1 MKLSAITQELESWA
15 PPSFAESYD
24 NVGLL
29 VGNPQQEVTGTLINL
44 DVTEEVL
51 DEAFALGVNLIIT
64 HHPIWFR
71 PRKRLTG
78 EDYVSRILIQ
88 AIKKDI
94 ALYAIHTNLDNVR
107 SGVNF
112 KIAQMIDLGET
123 QFLSPRPTTPET
135 GSGLIGYLPSP
146 ISKADF
152 LDQIKATFR
161 CGGIRYA
168 DIKNPHKKI
177 HKVAVCG
184 GAGSFLIP
192 EARRHG
198 VDAFLTSDISY
209 HYFFEGDGQFLLCDI
224 GHYES
229 EQFTSQLIFEF
240 ISKKFPKFANHLSQV
255 RTNPIYYH

>member
-1 MKLSAITQELESWA
+1 MNLTELTQELESWA
-15 PPSFAESYD
+15 PPAFAESYD

-29 VGNPQQEVTGTLINL
+29 VGNPNQEITGALINL

-51 DEAFALGVNLIIT
+51 EEAQSIGVNLIIT

-71 PRKRLTG
+71 SRKNLTG

-88 AIKKDI
+88 AIKQNI

-107 SGVNF
+107 SGVNH
-112 KIAQMIDLGET
+112 KIAQKMGLERT
-123 QFLSPRPTTPET
+123 QFLSPKATTPET
-135 GSGLIGYLPSP
+135 GSGLVGYLPSP
-146 ISKADF
+146 LSKEAF
-152 LDQIKATFR
+152 LDQVTTTFH

-168 DIKNPHKKI
+168 DISDSQKMI
-177 HKVAVCG
+177 QKVAVCG

-192 EARRHG
+192 EARKQQ
-198 VDAFLTSDISY
+198 VDAFVTSDISY
-209 HYFFEGDGQFLLCDI
+209 HYFFESEGEFLLCDI

-229 EQFTSQLIFEF
+229 EQFTSELIFEF
-240 ISKKFPKFANHLSQV
+240 ISEKFPNFANHLSQI